1 MGVASL
7 PVGGPTPA
15 AAPPRRV
22 ASLLPSLTDILVEAN
37 AASCL
42 VAVSHECTLPTPPPL
57 LGGVTAALTSSP
69 RRPPPRVVTAPSFD
83 ASAVRDAA
91 EISAVDAA
99 ARAAAGAT
107 PTTTAADLLRSRL
120 CSFYHVDVAALVA
133 TAPDV
138 VLTHVAPAGAPGADP
153 FGDDAAAAVAGGG
166 GPTAI
171 LAAALSSLLP
181 PGRPPV
187 RIVSVAAETMADATA
202 AAAAVTAAAG
212 VPAAGTALLTAF
224 GPRLARGVR
233 DVPRTP
239 AARPTVAVVQ
249 WADPLFCAGGW
260 VPEAVAAA
268 GGTDG
273 VCVPGGP
280 SVGTTWA
287 GLATAGVGVV
297 VMAACAMPL
306 AANARLG
313 RAARAGGAP
322 APAAAAAAAATTAA
336 ATAADLA
343 RRGVAVYAVDATT
356 AFSRLSP
363 GCIVATVGVLGGV
376 LRDVAAGAEG
386 AGAGPGWARLT
397 TPPQPAATGG
407 RAPRVR
413 GGTAPPAVAAARP
426 TERVLVGATRY

>member
-7 PVGGPTPA
+7 PVGGSTPA
-15 AAPPRRV
+15 AAPLRRV

-107 PTTTAADLLRSRL
+107 PTATAADLLRSRL

-153 FGDDAAAAVAGGG
+153 FGDDAAAAAAGGG

-202 AAAAVTAAAG
+202 AAAAVTASAG

-287 GLATAGVGVV
+287 GLAAEGVGVV

-313 RAARAGGAP
+313 RAALAGEAP
-322 APAAAAAAAATTAA
+322 APDAAAAP
-336 ATAADLA
+336 DLA

-363 GCIVATVGVLGGV
+363 GCIVATVGVLGRV
-376 LRDVAAGAEG
+376 LRDVAAGADG

-407 RAPRVR
+407 RVPCVR

-426 TERVLVGATRY
+426 TERVLVGATRH